1 MKFIISLGAI
11 LVGAGSALA
20 ADMPNMLGTWIQV
33 KHDGIY
39 SGTASNPA
47 PVKIHRSP
55 PEAPVKMVINY
66 QDGNL
71 FSGESFYNKDNNHTV
86 EDKKLGLKSLFTGV
100 IKEDGKSFL
109 RSDDFA
115 IVTGEIVGDKINHC
129 YASIKETTNFAGCSV
144 FERVK

>member
-55 PEAPVKMVINY
+55 PKH
-66 QDGNL
+66 Q
-71 FSGESFYNKDNNHTV
+71 
-86 EDKKLGLKSLFTGV
+86 
-100 IKEDGKSFL
+100 
-109 RSDDFA
+109 
-115 IVTGEIVGDKINHC
+115 
-129 YASIKETTNFAGCSV
+129 
-144 FERVK
+144 